1 MKKLLGI
8 VVLGLFWCNILPA
21 KTLNIQN
28 QMTLDVPS
36 SHKYIKY
43 DNEEIRET
51 IEEMVDVM
59 EDLEIKIFL
68 VGPNKYVDLEKAI
81 LDGEDPMD
89 NEFVQSIVKKLER
102 KNFQDEVKAGKW
114 MISEAKKIMKKEKID
129 FITYAIVVNKTLL
142 EMSSEDDEV
151 VSMLNELQSMNNS
164 ELIKQ
169 TNKIKKEISTLDGFN
184 KQSYSVGPTS
194 FTYNKLKIGKNK
206 NGNLFLKG
214 PSKMYMAINDF
225 LTIDAMLNFYLGENN
240 NKTYLFVS
248 VCYVG
253 CSKFNSKFD
262 KMIKPII
269 STNTQVQKTTSNI
282 SDSGDLIEQLE
293 ALNELYKSGVLTKE
307 EFEKA
312 KKKIFN

>member
-164 ELIKQ
+164 ELIQEVMFVKYLR
-169 TNKIKKEISTLDGFN
+169 NLENYFLD
-184 KQSYSVGPTS
+184 S
-194 FTYNKLKIGKNK
+194 L
-206 NGNLFLKG
+206 
-214 PSKMYMAINDF
+214 D
-225 LTIDAMLNFYLGENN
+225 
-240 NKTYLFVS
+240 
-248 VCYVG
+248 
-253 CSKFNSKFD
+253 
-262 KMIKPII
+262 
-269 STNTQVQKTTSNI
+269 
-282 SDSGDLIEQLE
+282 
-293 ALNELYKSGVLTKE
+293 
-307 EFEKA
+307 
-312 KKKIFN
+312 